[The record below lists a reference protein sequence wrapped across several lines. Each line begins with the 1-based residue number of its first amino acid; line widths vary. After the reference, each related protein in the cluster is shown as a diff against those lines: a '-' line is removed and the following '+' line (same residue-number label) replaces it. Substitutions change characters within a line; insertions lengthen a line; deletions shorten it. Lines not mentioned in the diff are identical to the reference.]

1 MRIIVCGIGRVGYSI
16 ASYLSREPEN
26 DVTVIDSN
34 AALVG
39 SINDEMDVHGIVGH
53 ASNPDI
59 LALAGAADAD
69 MIIAVTHSDEVN
81 MVACQV
87 AHSLFGVSRKIAR
100 LSNAVFL
107 NPLWH
112 KLFSREHMPI
122 DFIISPEVEVAKSI
136 HRRLSVPGTSNVVS
150 LADGSVHMVGVRC
163 EENCPVV
170 NTQLKQLM
178 SLFPDLKVKIGAILR
193 GSEVIYPTVNDQ
205 MLVGD
210 EVYLFVETEH
220 LKRVLSVFGHEEE
233 PAKNIVILGG
243 GNIGLNLA
251 DLILENK
258 SNINLKLIERD
269 GPRAR
274 YISEHLNNK
283 AIVLHGEGL
292 SKTIIQQANIENAD
306 ALVTV
311 TNDDEANILSSLI
324 AKQLGCKRVLTLVTN
339 EVYTDLIN
347 SLDIDVQVSPKA
359 ATVSKIM
366 QFVRKGSIKNIHSLK
381 NGFAEVFEA
390 TVQENSEI
398 ANVPI
403 SELRLPKGILI
414 GMIIHDEVI
423 SIPVGDTVIREGDHV
438 IIFADK
444 ALTPRVER
452 FFSYRINLV

>member
-1 MRIIVCGIGRVGYSI
+1 
-16 ASYLSREPEN
+16 
-26 DVTVIDSN
+26 
-34 AALVG
+34 
-39 SINDEMDVHGIVGH
+39 
-53 ASNPDI
+53 
-59 LALAGAADAD
+59 
-69 MIIAVTHSDEVN
+69 
-81 MVACQV
+81 
-87 AHSLFGVSRKIAR
+87 
-100 LSNAVFL
+100 
-107 NPLWH
+107 
-112 KLFSREHMPI
+112 MPI

-150 LADGSVHMVGVRC
+150 LADGRVHMVGVRC

-193 GSEVIYPTVNDQ
+193 GSEVIYPSVNDQ

-233 PAKNIVILGG
+233 AAKNIVILGG

-251 DLILENK
+251 DLILESK

-269 GPRAR
+269 GPRAQ

-292 SKTIIQQANIENAD
+292 SEAIIQQANIENAD

-324 AKQLGCKRVLTLVTN
+324 AKQLGCKRVLALVTN

-414 GMIIHDEVI
+414 GMIIHDGVI

-438 IIFADK
+438 MIFADK